1 MHLLTGATTQVWA
14 LRTKEPGLKF
24 GLAKA
29 MWFEKCGSRLDRSE
43 VKVEEGGATINA
55 AFRSSFVRNLAASKG
70 VLGM

>member
-29 MWFEKCGSRLDRSE
+29 LWFEKCGSRLVRSE
-43 VKVEEGGATINA
+43 VKVEGEGNDQ
-55 AFRSSFVRNLAASKG
+55 RCLPLVVRNLAASKG
-70 VLGM
+70 VL